1 MTPGEHNNNIIDFY
15 GELQEVIELLY
26 NSNLQVCRTVVI
38 FRCNWYNQEGRGKG
52 LQDDGHFKSIN
63 VQSLWYKTDPFIL
76 SSQAKK
82 IFYIQDTSLGK
93 DWRVV
98 QKFEHRNIYDVAEK
112 DEGSHDVHQDDYHS
126 DTEHVV
132 QEGGVD
138 VPLPNIQGGE
148 ATIIEGNLQELIRNK
163 KEAAIID
170 VDSEGEEEDETVL
183 QYCSDDA
190 NDNNDDMSPDDED
203 EDY

>member
-1 MTPGEHNNNIIDFY
+1 MVQDRSFHP
-15 GELQEVIELLY
+15 
-26 NSNLQVCRTVVI
+26 I
-38 FRCNWYNQEGRGKG
+38 F
-52 LQDDGHFKSIN
+52 
-63 VQSLWYKTDPFIL
+63 
-76 SSQAKK
+76 SSEK

-148 ATIIEGNLQELIRNK
+148 GTIIEGNLQELIRNK

-170 VDSEGEEEDETVL
+170 VDSEEEEDETVL

>member
-1 MTPGEHNNNIIDFY
+1 
-15 GELQEVIELLY
+15 
-26 NSNLQVCRTVVI
+26 
-38 FRCNWYNQEGRGKG
+38 
-52 LQDDGHFKSIN
+52 
-63 VQSLWYKTDPFIL
+63 
-76 SSQAKK
+76 
-82 IFYIQDTSLGK
+82 
-93 DWRVV
+93 V

-132 QEGGVD
+132 QEGGDD

-163 KEAAIID
+163 KEVAIID
-170 VDSEGEEEDETVL
+170 VDSEEEEEEEDETVL

-203 EDY
+203 EDF

>member
-1 MTPGEHNNNIIDFY
+1 MQLVQPRRQGE
-15 GELQEVIELLY
+15 
-26 NSNLQVCRTVVI
+26 
-38 FRCNWYNQEGRGKG
+38 G

-82 IFYIQDTSLGK
+82 KFYIQDTSLGK

-148 ATIIEGNLQELIRNK
+148 GTIIEGNLQELIRNK

-170 VDSEGEEEDETVL
+170 VDSEGEEEDEIVL

>member
-1 MTPGEHNNNIIDFY
+1 
-15 GELQEVIELLY
+15 V
-26 NSNLQVCRTVVI
+26 
-38 FRCNWYNQEGRGKG
+38 
-52 LQDDGHFKSIN
+52 
-63 VQSLWYKTDPFIL
+63 
-76 SSQAKK
+76 AK
-82 IFYIQDTSLGK
+82 
-93 DWRVV
+93 
-98 QKFEHRNIYDVAEK
+98 K

-132 QEGGVD
+132 QEGGDD

-170 VDSEGEEEDETVL
+170 VDSEDEEDETVL

-203 EDY
+203 EDF

>member
-1 MTPGEHNNNIIDFY
+1 
-15 GELQEVIELLY
+15 
-26 NSNLQVCRTVVI
+26 
-38 FRCNWYNQEGRGKG
+38 
-52 LQDDGHFKSIN
+52 

-112 DEGSHDVHQDDYHS
+112 DEGNHDVHQDDYHS
-126 DTEHVV
+126 DTDHVV
-132 QEGGVD
+132 QEDGED

-148 ATIIEGNLQELIRNK
+148 ATIIQGS
-163 KEAAIID
+163 AHHHAMG
-170 VDSEGEEEDETVL
+170 SEGEPLGPRVPLLVARTLRLLPVLHCLRHLPIAGDCGGARGRGGGGARGRYGGGGRGSGEDEE
-183 QYCSDDA
+183 A
-190 NDNNDDMSPDDED
+190 
-203 EDY
+203 

>member
-1 MTPGEHNNNIIDFY
+1 
-15 GELQEVIELLY
+15 
-26 NSNLQVCRTVVI
+26 
-38 FRCNWYNQEGRGKG
+38 
-52 LQDDGHFKSIN
+52 
-63 VQSLWYKTDPFIL
+63 
-76 SSQAKK
+76 
-82 IFYIQDTSLGK
+82 
-93 DWRVV
+93 V

-170 VDSEGEEEDETVL
+170 VDSEGEEEDETML
-183 QYCSDDA
+183 QYCSDDD
-190 NDNNDDMSPDDED
+190 NDNNDDMFPDDED

>member
-1 MTPGEHNNNIIDFY
+1 MQLVQPRR
-15 GELQEVIELLY
+15 Q
-26 NSNLQVCRTVVI
+26 
-38 FRCNWYNQEGRGKG
+38 GKG
-52 LQDDGHFKSIN
+52 LQDDRHFKSIN

-76 SSQAKK
+76 SSQAKT
-82 IFYIQDTSLGK
+82 IFYIQDTSLGN

-132 QEGGVD
+132 QDGGED
-138 VPLPNIQGGE
+138 VPLPNIQVGE
-148 ATIIEGNLQELIRNK
+148 ATIIECNLQEFIGNK

-170 VDSEGEEEDETVL
+170 VGSEDEEKDETVL
-183 QYCSDDA
+183 QYCSDDD
-190 NDNNDDMSPDDED
+190 NDNNNDMSPDDED
-203 EDY
+203 EDF

>member
-1 MTPGEHNNNIIDFY
+1 
-15 GELQEVIELLY
+15 
-26 NSNLQVCRTVVI
+26 
-38 FRCNWYNQEGRGKG
+38 
-52 LQDDGHFKSIN
+52 
-63 VQSLWYKTDPFIL
+63 
-76 SSQAKK
+76 
-82 IFYIQDTSLGK
+82 
-93 DWRVV
+93 
-98 QKFEHRNIYDVAEK
+98 
-112 DEGSHDVHQDDYHS
+112 
-126 DTEHVV
+126 
-132 QEGGVD
+132 

-148 ATIIEGNLQELIRNK
+148 GTIIEGNLQELIRNK